1 MKLNHQAMH
10 KLNRYLES
18 TLLKPTVTER
28 EIDQLVREAREHQ
41 FIGICIP
48 PFWVKKV
55 KRELRDED
63 IQVVTVVGFP
73 FGYESTETKAAQ
85 LKAAIKD
92 GADELD
98 VVWSQTAFHSGM
110 SWPKIELAQLSKIC
124 HEEERMLKVIVETAY
139 LSPAQLQEA
148 CAICVEAGADFVKT
162 STGYAPYG
170 ARVEDVALMRQV
182 LPSTV
187 GVKASGGIKTLES
200 ALALIQ
206 AGADRIGTSSA
217 KALMEA
223 FQSQNPSFG

>member
-1 MKLNHQAMH
+1 MH

-18 TLLKPTVTER
+18 TLLTPTVTEQDIER
-28 EIDQLVREAREHQ
+28 LVSEARVEQ
-41 FIGICIP
+41 FIGVCVP

-55 KRELRDED
+55 KRDLQNED

-73 FGYESTETKAAQ
+73 FGYESTETKVAQ
-85 LKAAIKD
+85 LKAAIND

-110 SWPKIELAQLSKIC
+110 TWPKIELAQLSKIC
-124 HEEERMLKVIVETAY
+124 HEAERLLKVIIETAY
-139 LSPAQLQEA
+139 LSPSQLQEA
-148 CAICVEAGADFVKT
+148 CAICVDAGADFVKT
-162 STGYAPYG
+162 STGYAPSG
-170 ARVEDVALMRQV
+170 ATLEDVTLMRQL

-187 GVKASGGIKTLES
+187 GVKASGGIKTFEA
-200 ALALIQ
+200 ALDLIR

-223 FQSQNPSFG
+223 FRNQKTTH

>member
-1 MKLNHQAMH
+1 M
-10 KLNRYLES
+10 ES

-28 EIDQLVREAREHQ
+28 EIDQLVREAREEQ
-41 FIGICIP
+41 FIGICVP

-73 FGYESTETKAAQ
+73 FGYESTEAKVAQ

-124 HEEERMLKVIVETAY
+124 HEEERLLKVIVETAY

-148 CAICVEAGADFVKT
+148 CAICVDVGADFVKT

-170 ARVEDVALMRQV
+170 ARVEDISLMRQA

-187 GVKASGGIKTLES
+187 GIKASGGIKTLEL
-200 ALALIQ
+200 ALELIQ

-223 FQSQNPSFG
+223 FRNQ

>member
-1 MKLNHQAMH
+1 MP

-28 EIDQLVREAREHQ
+28 EIDQLVREAREEQ

-48 PFWVKKV
+48 PFWVKKT

-73 FGYESTETKAAQ
+73 FGYESTEAKVAQ
-85 LKAAIKD
+85 LKDAIKN

-124 HEEERMLKVIVETAY
+124 HEEERILKVIVETAY
-139 LSPAQLQEA
+139 LSPAQLRDA
-148 CAICVEAGADFVKT
+148 CAICVDAGADYVKT

-170 ARVEDVALMRQV
+170 ARVEDVELMRQV

-187 GVKASGGIKTLES
+187 GVKASGGIKTLEQ

-206 AGADRIGTSSA
+206 AGADRLGTSSA
-217 KALMEA
+217 KLLMEA
-223 FQSQNPSFG
+223 WRKKNL

>member
-73 FGYESTETKAAQ
+73 FGYESTETKVAQ

-200 ALALIQ
+200 ALVLIQ

>member
-1 MKLNHQAMH
+1 MH

-18 TLLKPTVTER
+18 TLLSPTVTER
-28 EIDQLVREAREHQ
+28 QIEQLVKEAREEQ
-41 FIGICIP
+41 FIGICVP

-55 KRELRDED
+55 KRDLREED

-73 FGYESTETKAAQ
+73 FGYESTETKVAQ

-124 HEEERMLKVIVETAY
+124 HEEERLLKVIVETAY

-148 CAICVEAGADFVKT
+148 CSICVDSGADFVKT

-170 ARVEDVALMRQV
+170 ARVEDVTLMRQL

-187 GVKASGGIKTLES
+187 GLKASGGIKTLEAAS
-200 ALALIQ
+200 DLIR

-223 FQSQNPSFG
+223 FRNQKSTH

>member
-1 MKLNHQAMH
+1 MH

-18 TLLKPTVTER
+18 TLLTPTVTER
-28 EIDQLVREAREHQ
+28 EIDQLVREAREEQ
-41 FIGICIP
+41 FIGICVP

-55 KRELRDED
+55 KRDLRDED
-63 IQVVTVVGFP
+63 IQVATVVGFP
-73 FGYESTETKAAQ
+73 FGYESTEAKVAQ

-124 HEEERMLKVIVETAY
+124 HEEECLLKVIVETAY

-148 CAICVEAGADFVKT
+148 CAICVDAGADFVKT

-170 ARVEDVALMRQV
+170 ARVEDIRLMREV

-187 GVKASGGIKTLES
+187 GIKASGGIKSLEL
-200 ALALIQ
+200 AMALIQ
-206 AGADRIGTSSA
+206 AGADRLGTSAA
-217 KALMEA
+217 KSLMDEWKTKNA
-223 FQSQNPSFG
+223 

>member
-1 MKLNHQAMH
+1 MH
-10 KLNRYLES
+10 KLHRYLES

-28 EIDQLVREAREHQ
+28 EIDQLVREAREEQ

-73 FGYESTETKAAQ
+73 FGYESTEAKVAQ

-124 HEEERMLKVIVETAY
+124 HAEERLLKVIVETAY

-148 CAICVEAGADFVKT
+148 CAICVDAGADFVKT

-170 ARVEDVALMRQV
+170 ARVEDISLMRQA

-187 GVKASGGIKTLES
+187 GIKASGGIKTLEL

-206 AGADRIGTSSA
+206 AGADRLGTSAA
-217 KALMEA
+217 KSLMDEWRKGNA
-223 FQSQNPSFG
+223 

>member
-1 MKLNHQAMH
+1 MH
-10 KLNRYLES
+10 KLHRYLES

-28 EIDQLVREAREHQ
+28 EIDQLVREAREEQ
-41 FIGICIP
+41 FIGICVP

-73 FGYESTETKAAQ
+73 FGYESTEAKVAQ

-124 HEEERMLKVIVETAY
+124 HEEERLLKVIVETAY

-148 CAICVEAGADFVKT
+148 CAICVDVGADFVKT

-170 ARVEDVALMRQV
+170 ARVEDISLMRQA

-187 GVKASGGIKTLES
+187 GIKASGGIKTLEL
-200 ALALIQ
+200 ALELIQ

-223 FQSQNPSFG
+223 FRNQ